1 MSVQKIKF
9 GELVNALVSTVN
21 QIDASDI
28 PQGEKTRKY
37 KAEARKF
44 NNALFLDK
52 RRYRGQ
58 GLKRRI
64 TLNTFNAYLSR
75 ARKKFDDRL
84 HHHFHSDLERL
95 IKRYPAYSDE
105 LSEWLQLPAAEVRQR
120 RHNLLERLKSAMTV
134 AEKASPVK
142 FGTAAGN
149 KKLESLAKQYPDWAG
164 YLRDCI
170 TADYQAPQKSLY
182 AVLEQGSR
190 LLDDLG
196 SLRVNH
202 EILYHLTLSTAER
215 TSIQNRWDTVLSEKK
230 RNTIT
235 IDYPTYMQRLMD
247 ILTAPVQ
254 SFDLTTRAGMA
265 PLAFALAA
273 VSGRRQ
279 IEIMVQGEFEPI
291 NDHEMTFIGQAK
303 KRTGDDAGRRIYC
316 LCDPKIFIE
325 RLGILRN
332 SSAAA
337 DLVDLVNNVP
347 ESETRSGNAMVNTR
361 ISVAFNPF
369 VKDFFNDD
377 RRVYKDSRAIYAR
390 IVYEQYFNTDPR
402 WKDCD
407 EDVFFSEILGH
418 DDENTQLHYK
428 QFKLRNFSTA
438 WRPTFSTDN
447 PRLVALQALD
457 DDMPGLANGDA
468 AVRLHSWVKELIEN
482 DPSAKITT
490 YTIRKQY
497 GGNPA
502 FAKRYLDY
510 VAPALG
516 MEVGDDGRF
525 KSAAEDEIQPVVIF
539 ETDDVTNTEEP
550 DDDADDDVDDE
561 DEIELEV
568 DDEAEEKEDVSQEK
582 PRFAAPISRGH
593 NRWLIKFDFASG
605 HYSWEGDAE
614 NVRDAMKRAWD
625 ANFSNS

>member
-9 GELVNALVSTVN
+9 GELVNDLVDKVN
-21 QIDASDI
+21 HIDASDLA
-28 PQGEKTRKY
+28 QGEKTRKY

-105 LSEWLQLPAAEVRQR
+105 LSEWLKLPAADVRQR
-120 RHNLLERLKSAMTV
+120 RSALLERLKSAMTV
-134 AEKASPVK
+134 AEMASPVK
-142 FGTAAGN
+142 FGTTAGN
-149 KKLESLAKQYPDWAG
+149 KKLESLAKRFPDWAG
-164 YLRDCI
+164 YIRDCI
-170 TADYQAPQKSLY
+170 TTDYQSSQKALY
-182 AVLEQGSR
+182 AALEQGSR

-215 TSIQNRWDTVLSEKK
+215 TSIQTRWENVLSEKK
-230 RNTIT
+230 RSTVT

-254 SFDLTTRAGMA
+254 SFDLSTRAGMA

-273 VSGRRQ
+273 VSGRRM
-279 IEIMVQGEFEPI
+279 IEIMVQGEFEPV
-291 NDHEMTFIGQAK
+291 NKQEMKFIGQAK
-303 KRTGDDAGRRIYC
+303 KRTGEDSGRRIYC
-316 LCDPKIFIE
+316 LCDTSVFIE
-325 RLGILRN
+325 RLKLLRE

-337 DLVDLVNNVP
+337 DLIDLVNNVP

-361 ISVAFNPF
+361 LSVAFNPF

-390 IVYEQYFNTDPR
+390 IVYEKYFNTDPR
-402 WKDCD
+402 WKNSD

-428 QFKLRNFSTA
+428 QFKLRNFSAA
-438 WRPTFSTDN
+438 WCPTFSSDN

-468 AVRLHSWVKELIEN
+468 AVRLHAWVKELIAN

-510 VAPALG
+510 VAQALG

-525 KSAAEDEIQPVVIF
+525 KSAVEEETQPVVIF
-539 ETDDVTNTEEP
+539 ELGDDASP
-550 DDDADDDVDDE
+550 DDDTEEDDDDDVDDD

-568 DDEAEEKEDVSQEK
+568 NDEIEAKPVEHVSQEK
-582 PRFAAPISRGH
+582 PRFAAPVSRGG
-593 NRWLIKFDFASG
+593 NRWLIKFNFAGG

-614 NVRDAMKRAWD
+614 NVRDAMKRAWE
-625 ANFSNS
+625 ANM

>member
-37 KAEARKF
+37 KAEAKKF

-120 RHNLLERLKSAMTV
+120 RHSLLERLKSTMTV

-182 AVLEQGSR
+182 AVLEQGAR

-196 SLRVNH
+196 TLRVNH

-247 ILTAPVQ
+247 ILTAPAQ
-254 SFDLTTRAGMA
+254 SFDLNTRAGMA

-273 VSGRRQ
+273 VSGRRM
-279 IEIMVQGEFEPI
+279 IEIMVQGEFKPI
-291 NDHEMTFIGQAK
+291 NQHEMTFIGQAK
-303 KRTGDDAGRRIYC
+303 KRTGDDTGRRIYC
-316 LCDPKIFIE
+316 LCDTKIFIE
-325 RLGILRN
+325 RLSILRN
-332 SSAAA
+332 SPAAA
-337 DLVDLVNNVP
+337 DLVELVNYVP
-347 ESETRSGNAMVNTR
+347 DNETRSGNAMVNTR
-361 ISVAFNPF
+361 LSVAFNPF
-369 VKDFFNDD
+369 VKYFFNDD

-390 IVYEQYFNTDPR
+390 IVYEKYFNTDSR
-402 WKDCD
+402 WKACD

-438 WRPTFSTDN
+438 WSPTFSTDN

-468 AVRLHSWVKELIEN
+468 AIRLHSWVKELIEN

-516 MEVGDDGRF
+516 MEIGDDGRF
-525 KSAAEDEIQPVVIF
+525 KSTIGEEIQPIVIF
-539 ETDDVTNTEEP
+539 NQASDTCDEEDNDEDDSI
-550 DDDADDDVDDE
+550 DDE
-561 DEIELEV
+561 DELELEIN
-568 DDEAEEKEDVSQEK
+568 DNIDENLVKNSKTDK
-582 PRFAAPISRGH
+582 PRFHSPIKKDGLWHITYDFLGETFTWRGE
-593 NRWLIKFDFASG
+593 AT
-605 HYSWEGDAE
+605 
-614 NVRDAMKRAWD
+614 NVMAAMKAAWE
-625 ANFSNS
+625 ATQG

>member
-120 RHNLLERLKSAMTV
+120 RHSLLERLKSAMTV

-303 KRTGDDAGRRIYC
+303 KRTGDDDGRRIYC

-390 IVYEQYFNTDPR
+390 IVYEQYFNTEPR

-593 NRWLIKFDFASG
+593 NRWLIKFDFAGG

-614 NVRDAMKRAWD
+614 NVRDAMKRAWE
-625 ANFSNS
+625 ANV

>member
-21 QIDASDI
+21 QIDTSDI

-120 RHNLLERLKSAMTV
+120 RHSLLERLKSAMTV

-550 DDDADDDVDDE
+550 DDDGDDDVDDE

-593 NRWLIKFDFASG
+593 NRWLIKFDFAGS

>member
-120 RHNLLERLKSAMTV
+120 RHSLLERLKSAMTV

-215 TSIQNRWDTVLSEKK
+215 TSIQNRWDTILSEKK

-254 SFDLTTRAGMA
+254 SYDLTTRAGMA

-539 ETDDVTNTEEP
+539 ETNDVTNTEEP
-550 DDDADDDVDDE
+550 DDDDVDDE

-568 DDEAEEKEDVSQEK
+568 DDEAEEKEDISQEK

-593 NRWLIKFDFASG
+593 NRWLIKFDFAGG

-614 NVRDAMKRAWD
+614 NVRDAMKRAWE
-625 ANFSNS
+625 ANV

>member
-9 GELVNALVSTVN
+9 GELVNALVSKVN
-21 QIDASDI
+21 EIDASDI

-37 KAEARKF
+37 KAEAKKF

-105 LSEWLQLPAAEVRQR
+105 LREWTQLPAAEVRQR
-120 RHNLLERLKSAMTV
+120 LHRLLDRLKSAMTV
-134 AEKASPVK
+134 AEKASPIR

-164 YLRDCI
+164 YLRDCK
-170 TADYQAPQKSLY
+170 TEDYQAPQKALY
-182 AVLEQGSR
+182 ASLEQGSR
-190 LLDDLG
+190 LLDELG

-215 TSIQNRWDTVLSEKK
+215 TSIQNRWDNVLSEKK

-254 SFDLTTRAGMA
+254 SFHFGTRAGMA

-273 VSGRRQ
+273 VSGRRM
-279 IEIMVQGEFEPI
+279 IEIMVQGEFDPV
-291 NDHEMTFIGQAK
+291 NKYEMNFIGQAK
-303 KRTGDDAGRRIYC
+303 KRTGNDTGRRIYC
-316 LCDPKIFIE
+316 LCDTSVFIE
-325 RLGILRN
+325 RLKILRE

-337 DLVDLVNNVP
+337 DLVGLVNNVP
-347 ESETRSGNAMVNTR
+347 DDETRSGNAMVNTR
-361 ISVAFNPF
+361 LSVAFNPF
-369 VKDFFNDD
+369 VKDFFSDD

-390 IVYEQYFNTDPR
+390 IVYEQFFNSDPR

-428 QFKLRNFSTA
+428 QFKLRNFSTE
-438 WRPTFSTDN
+438 WQPSFTSDN
-447 PRLVALQALD
+447 PRLEALQALD

-468 AVRLHSWVKELIEN
+468 AVRLHDWVKGIIAN

-525 KSAAEDEIQPVVIF
+525 KPAIDEEIEPVVIF
-539 ETDDVTNTEEP
+539 EI
-550 DDDADDDVDDE
+550 DDDNNFEESSDDDVDDN
-561 DEIELEV
+561 DELEL
-568 DDEAEEKEDVSQEK
+568 DDGDDDKDDTKQEK
-582 PRFAAPISRGH
+582 PRFAAPISRGE
-593 NRWLIKFDFASG
+593 NRWLIKFEFAGG

-625 ANFSNS
+625 ANI

>member
-37 KAEARKF
+37 KAEAKKF

-120 RHNLLERLKSAMTV
+120 RHGLLERLKSAMTI

-149 KKLESLAKQYPDWAG
+149 KKLESLAQQYPDWAG

-170 TADYQAPQKSLY
+170 TANYQTPQKAMY
-182 AVLEQGSR
+182 AALEQGAR

-215 TSIQNRWDTVLSEKK
+215 TSIQNRWDNVLSEKK

-235 IDYPTYMQRLMD
+235 LDYPTYMQRLMD

-254 SFDLTTRAGMA
+254 SFDLNTRAGMA

-273 VSGRRQ
+273 VSGRRM
-279 IEIMVQGEFEPI
+279 IEIMVQGDFEPI
-291 NDHEMTFIGQAK
+291 NHHEMTFIGQAK
-303 KRTGDDAGRRIYC
+303 KRTGEDTGRRIYC
-316 LCDPKIFIE
+316 LCDTKTFIE
-325 RLGILRN
+325 RLNILRH
-332 SSAAA
+332 SPAAA
-337 DLVDLVNNVP
+337 DLVELVNYVP
-347 ESETRSGNAMVNTR
+347 ENETRSGNAMVNTR
-361 ISVAFNPF
+361 LSVAFNPF

-402 WKDCD
+402 WKECD

-428 QFKLRNFSTA
+428 QFKLRNFSTT
-438 WRPTFSTDN
+438 WRPTFSSDN

-468 AVRLHSWVKELIEN
+468 AVRLHTWVKELIAN

-525 KSAAEDEIQPVVIF
+525 KSAIEDEIQPVVIF
-539 ETDDVTNTEEP
+539 ELGDDTSPDEEP
-550 DDDADDDVDDE
+550 DNGDDDVDDD

-568 DDEAEEKEDVSQEK
+568 NDETEGSSEERTSPEK
-582 PRFAAPISRGH
+582 PRFAAPIRRGEK
-593 NRWLIKFDFASG
+593 RWLIKFDFCGG

-614 NVRDAMKRAWD
+614 NVRDAMKRAWA
-625 ANFSNS
+625 ANI

>member
-120 RHNLLERLKSAMTV
+120 RHSLLERLKSAMTV

-254 SFDLTTRAGMA
+254 SYDLTTRAGMA

-550 DDDADDDVDDE
+550 DDDGDDDVDDE

-593 NRWLIKFDFASG
+593 NRWLIKFDFAGS

>member
-9 GELVNALVSTVN
+9 GELVNDLVNRVN
-21 QIDASDI
+21 QIDASDL

-84 HHHFHSDLERL
+84 HHHFYSDLERL
-95 IKRYPAYSDE
+95 IKKYPAYSNE
-105 LSEWLQLPAAEVRQR
+105 LSEWQKLPAAGVRQR
-120 RHNLLERLKSAMTV
+120 RSELLDRLKSAMSV
-134 AEKASPVK
+134 AEMASPVK

-149 KKLESLAKQYPDWAG
+149 KKLESLAKRFPDWAV
-164 YLRDCI
+164 YLRDCMTI
-170 TADYQAPQKSLY
+170 DYKEPQKALY
-182 AVLEQGSR
+182 AALEQGSR

-215 TSIQNRWDTVLSEKK
+215 TSIQNRWENVLSEKK
-230 RNTIT
+230 RSTIT
-235 IDYPTYMQRLMD
+235 LDYPTYMQRLMD
-247 ILTAPVQ
+247 ILTAPVE

-273 VSGRRQ
+273 VSGRRM
-279 IEIMVQGEFEPI
+279 IEIMVQGEFEPV
-291 NDHEMTFIGQAK
+291 NKHEMIFIGQAK
-303 KRTGDDAGRRIYC
+303 KRTGEDTGRQVYC
-316 LCDPKIFIE
+316 LCETSMFIE
-325 RLGILRN
+325 RLKLLRE
-332 SSAAA
+332 SPAAA
-337 DLVDLVNNVP
+337 DLVDLVENVP
-347 ESETRSGNAMVNTR
+347 ENETRSGNAMVNTR
-361 ISVAFNPF
+361 LSVAFNPF
-369 VKDFFNDD
+369 VKDFFQDD

-390 IVYEQYFNTDPR
+390 IVYEKYFNNDSR

-428 QFKLRNFSTA
+428 QFKLKNFTNS
-438 WRPTFSTDN
+438 WHPTFNSDN
-447 PRLVALQALD
+447 PRLVALQGLD
-457 DDMPGLANGDA
+457 DDMPSLANGDA
-468 AVRLHSWVKELIEN
+468 AVRLHAWVKDLVGK
-482 DPSAKITT
+482 DPAAKITT

-525 KSAAEDEIQPVVIF
+525 KSSVEEEIKPVVIF
-539 ETDDVTNTEEP
+539 DLENEETDDDDIEEDTEI
-550 DDDADDDVDDE
+550 DDD
-561 DEIELEV
+561 DEIEL
-568 DDEAEEKEDVSQEK
+568 DEIEDNKNTSELNEK
-582 PRFAAPISRGH
+582 PRFAAPISRGD
-593 NRWLIKFDFASG
+593 NRWLIKFTFSG
-605 HYSWEGDAE
+605 QHYSWEGDAN
-614 NVRDAMKRAWD
+614 NVRDAMERAWE
-625 ANFSNS
+625 ANM

>member
-1 MSVQKIKF
+1 MSIQKIKF
-9 GELVNALVSTVN
+9 GELVNELVSTVEK
-21 QIDASDI
+21 IDASDL

-84 HHHFHSDLERL
+84 HHHFLSDLDRL
-95 IKRYPAYSDE
+95 IKRYPAYSAE
-105 LSEWLQLPAAEVRQR
+105 LSEWCQLPAADVRQR
-120 RHNLLERLKSAMTV
+120 RSDLLERLKSAMPL
-134 AEKASPVK
+134 AERASSVK
-142 FGTAAGN
+142 FGTVAGN
-149 KKLESLAKQYPDWAG
+149 KKLESLAKSFPAWSG

-170 TADYQAPQKSLY
+170 TPDYHEPQKRLY
-182 AVLEQGSR
+182 AALEQGSR
-190 LLDDLG
+190 LLDDLN

-215 TSIQNRWDTVLSEKK
+215 ASIQNRWEAVLSEKK
-230 RNTIT
+230 RSTVT
-235 IDYPTYMQRLMD
+235 IDYPTYMQRILD
-247 ILTAPVQ
+247 ILNAPIQ
-254 SFDLTTRAGMA
+254 SFDLSTRAGMA

-273 VSGRRQ
+273 VSGRRM
-279 IEIMVQGEFEPI
+279 IEIMVQGEFDII
-291 NDHEMTFIGQAK
+291 NDHEMMFVGQAK
-303 KRTGDDAGRRIYC
+303 KRTGEDTGRQIYC
-316 LCDPKIFIE
+316 LCDTSLFTEK
-325 RLGILRN
+325 LKLLRN
-332 SSAAA
+332 SQAAA
-337 DLVDLVNNVP
+337 DLDEIVNYVP
-347 ESETRSGNAMVNTR
+347 ENETRSGNAMVNTR
-361 ISVAFNPF
+361 LSVAFNPF
-369 VKDFFNDD
+369 VKSFFGDD

-390 IVYEQYFNTDPR
+390 IVYEQYFNTDTR
-402 WKDCD
+402 WKNCD

-428 QFKLRNFSTA
+428 QFKLRNFTPD
-438 WRPTFSTDN
+438 WRPTFSADN
-447 PRLVALQALD
+447 PRLVALQELD

-468 AVRLHSWVKELIEN
+468 AVRLHDWVKELISK

-490 YTIRKQY
+490 YTIRKNY

-516 MEVGDDGRF
+516 MEIGDDGRF
-525 KSAAEDEIQPVVIF
+525 KSAVEEDVQPVVIF
-539 ETDDVTNTEEP
+539 GQEDNPSEEGGN
-550 DDDADDDVDDE
+550 DDDDIVDDD

-568 DDEAEEKEDVSQEK
+568 NEETDEGENASHEK
-582 PRFAAPISRGH
+582 PRFAAPVQRGD
-593 NRWLIKFDFASG
+593 NWLITFEFAG
-605 HYSWEGDAE
+605 KHYDWEGSAE
-614 NVRDAMKRAWD
+614 NAMDAMKQAWE
-625 ANFSNS
+625 ANM

>member
-120 RHNLLERLKSAMTV
+120 RHSLLERLKSAMTV

-516 MEVGDDGRF
+516 MEIGDDGRF
-525 KSAAEDEIQPVVIF
+525 KSAAEDEVQPVVIF
-539 ETDDVTNTEEP
+539 EADDVTNTEEP
-550 DDDADDDVDDE
+550 DDDGDDDVDDE

-568 DDEAEEKEDVSQEK
+568 DDEAEEKEEISQEK

-593 NRWLIKFDFASG
+593 NRWLIKFDFAG
-605 HYSWEGDAE
+605 NHYSWEGDAE
-614 NVRDAMKRAWD
+614 SVRDAMKRAWD
-625 ANFSNS
+625 ANM

>member
-37 KAEARKF
+37 KAEAKKF

-120 RHNLLERLKSAMTV
+120 RHSLLERLKSAMTI

-142 FGTAAGN
+142 FGTTAGN
-149 KKLESLAKQYPDWAG
+149 KKLESLAKQFPDWAG

-303 KRTGDDAGRRIYC
+303 KRTGDDAERRIYC

-337 DLVDLVNNVP
+337 DLVELVNNVP

-539 ETDDVTNTEEP
+539 EADDVTNTEEP
-550 DDDADDDVDDE
+550 DDDGDDDVDDE

-568 DDEAEEKEDVSQEK
+568 DDETEEKEEISQEK

-593 NRWLIKFDFASG
+593 NRWLIKFDFAGS

-614 NVRDAMKRAWD
+614 SVRDAMKRAWD
-625 ANFSNS
+625 ANM

>member
-120 RHNLLERLKSAMTV
+120 RHSLLERLKSAMTV

-550 DDDADDDVDDE
+550 DDDGDDDVDDE

-568 DDEAEEKEDVSQEK
+568 DDEAEDKEDISQEK

-593 NRWLIKFDFASG
+593 NRWLIKFDFAGG

-625 ANFSNS
+625 ANM